1 MRFWK
6 WMILWLLLAPCS
18 AQAMRVMFDVRTFFI
33 PGQGPMVEAVTSFD
47 GRTFQLA
54 AADSGFFQ
62 STAQVTIAILYN
74 DSIIDFKKSS
84 VLGPLVAVNSPADFM
99 SVERFVIPNGHYTIE
114 IEIEDM
120 VSHEVARF
128 NQPLEVAIPQLGV
141 CFSEIEFI
149 SAYRRAIEVTPF
161 TKFGYD
167 FMPYVS
173 NYFSDGFNNM
183 MLYAETYRT
192 DSAFGEG
199 NAVVLNAYI
208 ADLKGVEVIGTRQ
221 IKRIKT
227 GQVVPNFLT
236 MDLRPVPSGEYEVV
250 LELRDAQD
258 VIQTVRKR
266 FFTRYK
272 SSLQQPMAQTT
283 DSEVAGSFAAA
294 FTDSLALLDLI
305 RYHLPIAE
313 DVDRGIID
321 RQMPYADLRAMQSF
335 LYTFWKKRDMLD
347 PAAAFHVY
355 EENINIVRENFST
368 KIKPGWQTDRG
379 RVYLQYGKPNVRTI
393 RLNDADYWP
402 FEIWHYYVTDD
413 NLHNRRFLF
422 YDTNLMGDME
432 LLHSD
437 VPGEVKNF
445 AWKDMVRSRP
455 AAMNMSD
462 LSRNNAN
469 QRTDPNSRDEI
480 ENLWFTPH

>member
-1 MRFWK
+1 MRYLKGF
-6 WMILWLLLAPCS
+6 IVLFLLAS
-18 AQAMRVMFDVRTFFI
+18 NHAHALRVMFDVRSFLV
-33 PGQGPMVEAVTSFD
+33 PGQGPMIEAVTSFD
-47 GRTFQLA
+47 GRTFQLMS
-54 AADSGFFQ
+54 ADSGYFM
-62 STAQVTIAILYN
+62 SEAELTILVLKG
-74 DSIIDFKKSS
+74 DSIVDFKKSTVS
-84 VLGPLVAVNSPADFM
+84 GPLVAQNNPSDFM
-99 SVERFVIPNGHYTIE
+99 SVERFILPNGHYTME
-114 IEIEDM
+114 VEVRDL
-120 VSHEVARF
+120 VNDAVARF
-128 NQPLEVAIPQLGV
+128 TQALDVAMPQSGI
-141 CFSEIEFI
+141 CFSEIQFI
-149 SAYRRAIEVTPF
+149 SAYRKAVEATPF

-173 NYFSDGFNNM
+173 NYFSDSFNSI

-192 DSAFGEG
+192 AEVLGDG
-199 NAVVLNAYI
+199 NPALLSAYI
-208 ADLKGVEVIGTRQ
+208 INLKGEELPGTRQ
-221 IKRIKT
+221 MKRIKT
-227 GQVVPNFLT
+227 GTVVPNFLT
-236 MDLRPVPSGEYEVV
+236 MDISQVPSGEYEVV
-250 LELRDAQD
+250 LELRNANDL
-258 VIQTVRKR
+258 IQSVRKR
-266 FFTRYK
+266 FFTRYQ
-272 SSLQQPMAQTT
+272 SSSETAIISTT
-283 DSEVAGSFAAA
+283 DTEVAGSFAAA
-294 FTDSLALLDLI
+294 FRDSIALLDLI

-335 LYTFWKKRDMLD
+335 LYTFWKKRDVMD
-347 PAAAFHVY
+347 PAVAFY
-355 EENINIVRENFST
+355 AYQENIKIVRENFST

-393 RLNDADYWP
+393 RLNDSDYWP